1 MISSMTDI
9 NRHSQEMN
17 PDITFEPSVVDTLK
31 EMMRKNINE
40 AKVIYELSLANRL
53 LDSQE
58 FIDWQDELNKISV
71 KYG

>member
-17 PDITFEPSVVDTLK
+17 PDITFKPSVVDTLK
-31 EMMRKNINE
+31 EMMCKNIND